1 MFRSALGISLLSLV
15 VCHTVSTAW
24 GQDEAPAPQSNPAVD
39 LKLED
44 PAVRSVLGANPTKPA
59 ELVRAVTVLVD
70 LDRAELARPLLA
82 KLLNQNLKPKAL
94 VALANQFDT
103 AVFMKLASNEQ
114 LAPQGAQ
121 LADAVLSAAAQRRRD
136 PAQLEAAIAGLVDSK
151 EGIRRQAMHRLQ
163 AASDAAVGPLLGALA
178 DPRRSAVHPAALLVL
193 AQLGPEAAGP
203 LSAALQ
209 STNTA
214 IALAAVKALGQAR
227 ATSATG
233 DVLVLAF
240 TGDEKSPLRV
250 AAGQSLAQILGHPAT
265 AGEAREF
272 LVSDIGRLLDQ
283 ARKERAVSEPM
294 ATTWRWD
301 EKHLA
306 GVEVALPPAD
316 LAVETAARYAQALR
330 SVAQG
335 LADQRLVVRAEL
347 MAAKYLSPDHALPS
361 GAGTPR
367 TDAATFGA
375 GVVEGVLIN
384 AMASGET
391 WAATAA
397 VEVLGDVGTEALLD
411 TGGARTV
418 ALGRGR
424 PQRRPPA
431 ALRGGRRHFAD
442 RSYRAVC
449 RRQLDRRRL
458 DVFCLDQRLSQGV
471 GWPSA
476 AGACA
481 GAGQLVGR
489 AGIRGRHGDQLAA
502 VHGAGQPLARL

>member
-1 MFRSALGISLLSLV
+1 MGARRSPRP
-15 VCHTVSTAW
+15 H
-24 GQDEAPAPQSNPAVD
+24 PQSNPTVD

-59 ELVRAVTVLVD
+59 ELVRAITVLVD

-103 AVFMKLASNEQ
+103 AVLMKLASNEQ

-121 LADAVLSAAAQRRRD
+121 LADAVLSAAARWRRD
-136 PAQLEAAIAGLVDSK
+136 PAQIEAAIAQLADAK

-283 ARKERAVSEPM
+283 ARKERAVSQPM

-347 MAAKYLSPDHALPS
+347 MAAKYLSPDHPLPS
-361 GAGTPR
+361 GPGTPR
-367 TDAATFGA
+367 TDSMVMSPARWCSWRSDGILGAAQAPGPFAVLVSCLPCGPRIPDSA
-375 GVVEGVLIN
+375 GGGDVGDGCTWRAPEGPDQAPETPPGHEPERLDHDDRRHLRLPGLAVDEADRHLGDGRTVLLGPVRHLDLE
-384 AMASGET
+384 AVPLGPD
-391 WAATAA
+391 A
-397 VEVLGDVGTEALLD
+397 VEVEPPQDPCRVGPVPRRRVGHAETED
-411 TGGARTV
+411 
-418 ALGRGR
+418 
-424 PQRRPPA
+424 
-431 ALRGGRRHFAD
+431 GRRVEVAT
-442 RSYRAVC
+442 
-449 RRQLDRRRL
+449 L
-458 DVFCLDQRLSQGV
+458 
-471 GWPSA
+471 
-476 AGACA
+476 
-481 GAGQLVGR
+481 
-489 AGIRGRHGDQLAA
+489 
-502 VHGAGQPLARL
+502 